1 MVTSQTL
8 KSVDFT
14 KTQEPNVIFS
24 SNKKINELLIKGF
37 FMAKNSFVV
46 EEPLMKAFFL
56 CNQCYII

>member
-24 SNKKINELLIKGF
+24 SNKKIDELLIKGF

-46 EEPLMKAFFL
+46 
-56 CNQCYII
+56 